1 MMEYFDDSSNQSKT
15 RPNGVPRHYEDYRLS
30 KDKNLLSFIKKD
42 NDKLKYVI
50 FLNRSQVEIIILS
63 EVDELLSDANW
74 GVAIAAR
81 PVSIEV
87 DRYIPISF

>member
-1 MMEYFDDSSNQSKT
+1 MEYFDDSSNQSKT
-15 RPNGVPRHYEDYRLS
+15 RPSGVPRHYEDYRLS
-30 KDKNLLSFIKKD
+30 KDKNLLLFIKKD
-42 NDKLKYVI
+42 KDKLKYVI

-63 EVDELLSDANW
+63 EVDELLSAANW
-74 GVAIAAR
+74 DVAIAAR